1 MTRNI
6 ANRLGYSIK
15 TAGKDG
21 GIFNLLTQF
30 VLNKQEIWNDFH
42 VSVPATYSPQTYVEN
57 NYEHVVFT
65 GSSDFT
71 VTGNTGGTIEYMIV
85 GGGGCGGYSGSP
97 SYQST
102 GGGGAGGV
110 VFGSIRVNPGVYTVT
125 IGAGSVVSPSDSK
138 KGEPSSLSFGNEY
151 SIVAQGGGR
160 GGAQSPPNS
169 NPSINARATPG
180 GSGGGGSGRD
190 STSYSRSSGS
200 GTNQQGYPGAPG
212 SSSTDSD
219 ASGGGG
225 GGAGESGGGPY
236 GETYINALGGDGLA
250 YQFSSTAIPSAF
262 GTPGPTP
269 GRWFGGGGAGG
280 GKTGFSGGAG
290 GGGTGKGYYSSLG
303 TPNVN
308 ASTDGSANTGGG
320 GGGTAYDRNDGTLFS
335 NAKNGGSGIII
346 IRYYKQ

>member
-57 NYEHVVFT
+57 GYEHVVFT

-71 VTGNTGGTIEYMIV
+71 VTGNTGGTIEYMVV
-85 GGGGCGGYSGSP
+85 GGGGCAGYSPFP
-97 SYQST
+97 SGQST
-102 GGGGAGGV
+102 GGGGAGGL

-125 IGAGSVVSPSDSK
+125 IGAGAVLNTTDSK
-138 KGEPSSLSFGNEY
+138 KGEPSSLAFGNEY

-160 GGAQSPPNS
+160 GGAHYPPNS
-169 NPSINARATPG
+169 EADIRNRASPG
-180 GSGGGGSGRD
+180 GSGGGGGGEG
-190 STSYSRSSGS
+190 STIYSRNSGS
-200 GTNQQGYPGAPG
+200 GTNQQGYPGAYG
-212 SSSTDSD
+212 SPNGP
-219 ASGGGG
+219 GGGG
-225 GGAGESGGGPY
+225 GGAGKSGGT
-236 GETYINALGGDGLA
+236 TYSDAVGGDGLA
-250 YQFSSTAIPSAF
+250 YQFSRTAIPNAF

-269 GRWFGGGGAGG
+269 GRWFAGGGAGG
-280 GKTGFSGGAG
+280 GGIGYSGGAG
-290 GGGTGKGYYSSLG
+290 GGGTGKGYYNGSPP
-303 TPNVN
+303 PNVN
-308 ASTDGSANTGGG
+308 DSTDGSANTGGG
-320 GGGTAYDRNDGTLFS
+320 GGGTAYDRNTSDSGPQFS